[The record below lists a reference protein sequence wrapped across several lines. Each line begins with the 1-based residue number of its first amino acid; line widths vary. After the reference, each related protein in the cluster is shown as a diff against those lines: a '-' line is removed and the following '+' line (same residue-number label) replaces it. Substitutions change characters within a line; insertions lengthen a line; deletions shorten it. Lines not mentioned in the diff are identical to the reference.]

1 MKAVDYIRVS
11 TAEQAELSLT
21 YSYFL
26 VDGVTI
32 KSTFF
37 INEMACPWKVTQIIV
52 I

>member
-32 KSTFF
+32 KSRQ
-37 INEMACPWKVTQIIV
+37 NSDVKSK
-52 I
+52 